1 MHKLTYSV
9 WDVLMADPEKPLPE
23 AKRQHQ
29 LTRMYLA
36 LSSISGAA
44 DAPTETDLALVAD
57 AVALIARFLEEGYK
71 PPTIGNRLVGL
82 LGDIKEAQEDLVGA
96 YFRHTSKGV
105 IRFTGRGLQAV
116 RRVLDAY
123 FELLKIAPERTVIQL
138 HRATEKANIKA
149 RNENKAIILKGA
161 RN

>member
-57 AVALIARFLEEGYK
+57 AVALIARFLREGEGDFHCMKRPGLVKDVGDAIEELHNAYERMLN
-71 PPTIGNRLVGL
+71 IGIL
-82 LGDIKEAQEDLVGA
+82 
-96 YFRHTSKGV
+96 
-105 IRFTGRGLQAV
+105 RFTGPGIVTV
-116 RRVLDAY
+116 RIVLDTY